1 MVLPKVLA
9 RPGPSPRPPLAKQ
22 MRVEACSFNGEEQ
35 AQRAFLRFFHTA
47 PGILRGSPPHGA
59 TVTAS
64 RDILPHPGTDLIDA
78 GTALFLDADGT
89 LLAFADDP
97 EGVALADG
105 LLDTLDALHTALGGA
120 MALVSGRAINSLDRI
135 FGRPRWAAAGQHG
148 MERRD
153 ATGKVITLPVDAA
166 ELARLRETVHAVAAE
181 LPGVRVEDK
190 SWSVAWHCRE
200 RPEYEPELARRA
212 PEIVARFP
220 GFELQPGSYVFEF
233 KPRGM
238 DKGVAVVAFLD
249 EPPFQGRRPVYLGD
263 DLTDEHGFAVVNAR
277 GGASV
282 RIGARTPSQAAFTLS
297 SPADVQAWLDS
308 VKARLSQGAASAT

>member
-1 MVLPKVLA
+1 
-9 RPGPSPRPPLAKQ
+9 
-22 MRVEACSFNGEEQ
+22 MRVGACSFNGEGQ
-35 AQRAFLRFFHTA
+35 AQPSFLRFFHTM
-47 PGILRGSPPHGA
+47 RGMLKESPPDGA

-64 RDILPHPGTDLIDA
+64 RDTLPRPTPDLIDA
-78 GTALFLDADGT
+78 GCALFLDADGT

-97 EGVALADG
+97 EAVALADG
-105 LLDTLDALHTALGGA
+105 LLDTLDTLHAALGGA
-120 MALVSGRAINSLDRI
+120 VALVSGRAISGLDRI
-135 FGRPRWAAAGQHG
+135 FDRPRWAAAGQHG

-153 ATGKVITLPVDAA
+153 STGRVVTLPVDVA

-200 RPEYEPELARRA
+200 HPTYEAELARRA
-212 PEIVARFP
+212 PDIVARFP

-238 DKGVAVVAFLD
+238 DKGVAVAAFLD
-249 EPPFQGRRPVYLGD
+249 EAPFRGRRPVYLGD
-263 DLTDEHGFAVVNAR
+263 DLTDEHGFAVANAR
-277 GGASV
+277 GGASI
-282 RIGARTPSQAAFTLS
+282 RIGERTPSQATFTLS
-297 SPADVQAWLDS
+297 SPADVHAWLDS

>member
-1 MVLPKVLA
+1 
-9 RPGPSPRPPLAKQ
+9 
-22 MRVEACSFNGEEQ
+22 MRVGACSFNGEEQ
-35 AQRAFLRFFHTA
+35 AQQVFLRFFHTA
-47 PGILRGSPPHGA
+47 PGILRESPPRGA

-64 RDILPHPGTDLIDA
+64 RDTLPRPAPDLIDA
-78 GTALFLDADGT
+78 ETALFLDADGT

-105 LLDTLDALHTALGGA
+105 LLDTLDAIHAALGGA
-120 MALVSGRAINSLDRI
+120 MALVSGRAISGLDRI
-135 FGRPRWAAAGQHG
+135 FDRSRWAAAGQHG

-153 ATGKVITLPVDAA
+153 ATGRVITVPVDPA
-166 ELARLRETVHAVAAE
+166 ELARLRETVHAVATE

-190 SWSVAWHCRE
+190 SWSVALHCRE

-212 PEIVARFP
+212 PVIAARFP

-238 DKGVAVVAFLD
+238 DKGVAVASFLD
-249 EPPFQGRRPVYLGD
+249 EAPFHGRRPVYLGD
-263 DLTDEHGFAVVNAR
+263 DLTDEHAFTVVNAH

-282 RIGARTPSQAAFTLS
+282 RIGARTPSHATFTLS
-297 SPADVQAWLDS
+297 SPADVHAWLDS

>member
-1 MVLPKVLA
+1 M
-9 RPGPSPRPPLAKQ
+9 
-22 MRVEACSFNGEEQ
+22 
-35 AQRAFLRFFHTA
+35 
-47 PGILRGSPPHGA
+47 
-59 TVTAS
+59 TAS
-64 RDILPHPGTDLIDA
+64 RDTLPQPTPDLIDA
-78 GTALFLDADGT
+78 GSALFLDADGT

-97 EGVALADG
+97 EAVALADG

-120 MALVSGRAINSLDRI
+120 MALVSGRAISGLDRI

-153 ATGKVITLPVDAA
+153 ATGRVTTLPVDAT
-166 ELARLRETVHAVAAE
+166 ELARLREAVHAVAADM
-181 LPGVRVEDK
+181 PGVRVEDK

-200 RPEYEPELARRA
+200 RPGYEAELARRA

-238 DKGVAVVAFLD
+238 DKGVAVEAFLD
-249 EPPFQGRRPVYLGD
+249 EAPFRGRRPVYLGD

-282 RIGARTPSQAAFTLS
+282 RIGARTPSQATFTLS
-297 SPADVQAWLDS
+297 SPADVHAWLDS
-308 VKARLSQGAASAT
+308 VNARLSQGAASAT